1 MNTES
6 GQWRD
11 RTTWGR
17 AAQRAGRQIA
27 VLTTEQ
33 KNRALHAI
41 ADELQ
46 AQAAKVLAANAL
58 DVDEGR
64 RNGLSEA
71 LLDRLLLNEDR
82 LNALADDTRRVAELP
97 DPVGTRS
104 EEHTSELQS
113 RGHLVCRLL
122 LEKKKRNQKRT

>member
-1 MNTES
+1 MNTEN
-6 GQWRD
+6 GQLAELA
-11 RTTWGR
+11 TLGR
-17 AAQRAGRQIA
+17 AAQWAGRQIA

-82 LNALADDTRRVAELP
+82 LNALADDTRLVADLP
-97 DPVGTRS
+97 DPVDR
-104 EEHTSELQS
+104 
-113 RGHLVCRLL
+113 
-122 LEKKKRNQKRT
+122 KRVV